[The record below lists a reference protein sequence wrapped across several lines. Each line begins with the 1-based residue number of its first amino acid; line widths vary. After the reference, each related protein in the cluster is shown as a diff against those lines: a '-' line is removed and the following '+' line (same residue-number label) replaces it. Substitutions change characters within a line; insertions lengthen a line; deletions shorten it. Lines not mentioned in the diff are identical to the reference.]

1 MAGVIGVGAI
11 VVIVCV
17 LIITNIRIV
26 PQSCAFVIERLGTY
40 HCTWEAGI
48 HVKAPF
54 IDSVVRKLSLKEKVN
69 DFPPQPVIT
78 KDNVTMEI
86 NTVVFHQVTDPKL
99 NTYGIDNPIAA
110 IENLTATTLRNVIG
124 EIELDATLTSR
135 ETINTRLRSVL
146 DEATDAWGIKVTR
159 VELKDI
165 VPPVDIIE
173 AMQKQMVAERARR
186 EAILK
191 AEGEKK
197 SAILKAE
204 GHKESVILEAEA
216 EKESML
222 LRAEAQKQR
231 AIKVAEGEAEAIKII
246 NEAKPS
252 VEVLKLRGLETF
264 EKVADGKATKL
275 IIPSEIQNL
284 TSLLSVAKESIG
296 EIKEKEIN
304 K

>member
-1 MAGVIGVGAI
+1 MP
-11 VVIVCV
+11 VVIIGIIV
-17 LIITNIRIV
+17 LVFVLVISNIRIV
-26 PQSCAFVIERLGTY
+26 PQSYAFVIERLGTY
-40 HCTWEAGI
+40 HATWDAGI
-48 HVKAPF
+48 HVKVPF
-54 IDSVVRKLSLKEKVN
+54 NDRVARKISLKEKVN

-78 KDNVTMEI
+78 RDNVTMEI

-99 NTYGIDNPIAA
+99 NTYGIDNPISA

-146 DEATDAWGIKVTR
+146 DEATDPWGIKVTR

-165 VPPVDIIE
+165 VPPLDIIE
-173 AMQKQMVAERARR
+173 AMQKQMVAERERR

-197 SAILKAE
+197 SSILKAE

-216 EKESML
+216 EKESTL

-231 AIKVAEGEAEAIKII
+231 TIKVAQGEAEAIKII

-252 VEVLKLRGLETF
+252 AEVLKLRGLETF
-264 EKVADGKATKL
+264 VKVADGKSTKL

>member
-1 MAGVIGVGAI
+1 
-11 VVIVCV
+11 V
-17 LIITNIRIV
+17 LI
-26 PQSCAFVIERLGTY
+26 
-40 HCTWEAGI
+40 
-48 HVKAPF
+48 K
-54 IDSVVRKLSLKEKVN
+54 
-69 DFPPQPVIT
+69 
-78 KDNVTMEI
+78 
-86 NTVVFHQVTDPKL
+86 
-99 NTYGIDNPIAA
+99 
-110 IENLTATTLRNVIG
+110 
-124 EIELDATLTSR
+124 
-135 ETINTRLRSVL
+135 TRLRSVL

-165 VPPVDIIE
+165 VPPKDIIE

-222 LRAEAQKQR
+222 LRAEGQKQR
-231 AIKVAEGEAEAIKII
+231 SIKVAEGEAEAIKII
-246 NEAKPS
+246 NAAKPS
-252 VEVLKLRGLETF
+252 AEVLKLKALETF
-264 EKVADGKATKL
+264 VKVADGKSTKL

>member
-1 MAGVIGVGAI
+1 MP
-11 VVIVCV
+11 VVIIGIIV
-17 LIITNIRIV
+17 LVFVLVISNIRIV
-26 PQSCAFVIERLGTY
+26 PQSYAFVIERLGTY
-40 HCTWEAGI
+40 HATWDAGI
-48 HVKAPF
+48 HVKVPF
-54 IDSVVRKLSLKEKVN
+54 IDRVARKISLKEKVN

-78 KDNVTMEI
+78 RDNVTMEI

-99 NTYGIDNPIAA
+99 NTYGIDNPISA

-146 DEATDAWGIKVTR
+146 DEATDPWGIKVTR

-165 VPPVDIIE
+165 VPPLDIIE
-173 AMQKQMVAERARR
+173 AMQKQMVAERERR

-197 SAILKAE
+197 SSILKAE

-216 EKESML
+216 EKESTL

-231 AIKVAEGEAEAIKII
+231 TIKVAQGEAEAIKII

-252 VEVLKLRGLETF
+252 AEVLKLRGLETF
-264 EKVADGKATKL
+264 VKVADGKSTKL

>member
-1 MAGVIGVGAI
+1 MPIVIMGI
-11 VVIVCV
+11 VVLIFV
-17 LIITNIRIV
+17 LVISNIRIV
-26 PQSCAFVIERLGTY
+26 PQSFAFVIERLGTY
-40 HCTWEAGI
+40 HTTWDAGI
-48 HVKAPF
+48 HVKFPF
-54 IDSVVRKLSLKEKVN
+54 IDRVARKTSLKEKVN

-78 KDNVTMEI
+78 MDNVTMEI
-86 NTVVFHQVTDPKL
+86 NTVVFHQITDPKL

-165 VPPVDIIE
+165 VPPKDIVE
-173 AMQKQMVAERARR
+173 AMQKQMVAERERR

-231 AIKVAEGEAEAIKII
+231 SIKVAEGEAEAIKII
-246 NEAKPS
+246 NIAKPS
-252 VEVLKLRGLETF
+252 AEVLKLRGLETF
-264 EKVADGKATKL
+264 VKVADGKSTKL